1 MTQGPGA
8 RPGRAPEHADFE
20 VARVG
25 ERGSRSL
32 VRFLALGAVLVGMI
46 AVAIL
51 NRPTTAPTTAG
62 AAASGGLASLPV
74 VSAAPDASSGAVS
87 SFAFLGPAQTSDPSS
102 TEIRLVA
109 EPMTDAMFVHGDV
122 FVPNVTWVFVSLQ
135 DASRAVVGW
144 TSVSVPGAA
153 GPAANGGPT
162 MRFDVQVAV
171 PPGTNQP
178 LTVDANAYDS
188 SGRMVGSTQLVVPT
202 PGGPAAPAV
211 ARPPALGSVNPAA
224 AVAPVTLRLPAG
236 RWGEITG
243 SSIPIDGKLAIYA
256 SELRIS
262 LENGLDPLDSVMLDT
277 DPNGGLRWDTV
288 PTFHVDLAIPSPRPI
303 GQLWVEINAYDRTG
317 SEVGSLRQAVVIAP
331 AAVG

>member
-8 RPGRAPEHADFE
+8 RPARAPEHADFE

-46 AVAIL
+46 AIAIL

-62 AAASGGLASLPV
+62 ADASGGLASSTV
-74 VSAAPDASSGAVS
+74 ASATPDASSGAVP

-122 FVPNVTWVFVSLQ
+122 YVPNVTWVFVSLQ
-135 DASRAVVGW
+135 DPSRAVLGW

-153 GPAANGGPT
+153 GPAASGSPT
-162 MRFDVQVAV
+162 MRFDVQLAV
-171 PPGTNQP
+171 PAGTAEP
-178 LTVDANAYDS
+178 LTVQATAYDKS
-188 SGRMVGSTQLVVPT
+188 ARQIGSTQLVVQT
-202 PGGPAAPAV
+202 GAGQTAV
-211 ARPPALGSVNPAA
+211 RPPALGSVNPAA
-224 AVAPVTLRLPAG
+224 AVVPVTLRLPAG

-243 SSIPIDGKLAIYA
+243 PSIPVDGKLAIYA
-256 SELRIS
+256 SELRIA
-262 LENGLDPLDSVMLDT
+262 LEEGLDPLDSVTVDT

-303 GQLWVEINAYDRTG
+303 GQLWVVINAYDRTG
-317 SEVGSLRQAVVIAP
+317 TEVGSLRQSVMIAP
-331 AAVG
+331 AAG